1 MTFPRKHLCAISQAA
16 TGNVRFVRIPRASPG
31 MMCACRR
38 RMLADKDFDQH
49 LSASSRP
56 VQPVLDRRLP
66 RADSDRQCDAEWQAR
81 SV

>member
-1 MTFPRKHLCAISQAA
+1 
-16 TGNVRFVRIPRASPG
+16 
-31 MMCACRR
+31 
-38 RMLADKDFDQH
+38 MLADKDFDQQ

-66 RADSDRQCDAEWQAR
+66 RADSDQQCDAEWQAR